1 MFSSIEKLR
10 KIYKNLK
17 KLEVVQY
24 QLEKLNKSNSKYKVE
39 IKELSKELF
48 QQNKKIQSSC
58 RMIENLNM
66 QLNDYYIKE
75 KNKELIDTK
84 CENLL
89 LTTYPETTTKNVVML

>member
-89 LTTYPETTTKNVVML
+89 LTTYPETTTKKCR